1 MSPGDFFSRDSS
13 LPTKKATRERLDR
26 RSIVGRTV
34 QTILLSW
41 RANRS
46 PVVDPSIRPATPGF
60 APTTSP
66 PFASPAPAA
75 MPAGSLVAAS
85 RPRAFFLGGAR
96 LPGGRVRGAGVRG
109 ASVRGAPPRVVRAV
123 VDPERDTILVA
134 GCKERVAQCSV
145 DQLSKN
151 ARSAGTRVVAI
162 LPGSCYE
169 GVRNPLDA
177 MAKDLLYPDRPM
189 IDCLSALDAV
199 ECMNTSDAGAYD
211 ALLKDAT
218 HVILANEYAPDL
230 LASARRFVD
239 DVAEGKCPRLR
250 RVVLLSHIGVE
261 RRDEDPWKFM
271 NRKTK
276 VGTGIIGK
284 AASDG
289 GAPLDKWL
297 EAERLIAEA
306 REKKDGDEKAWTW
319 TVVRVGDLRGNG
331 PTSVTYG
338 DAMLTL
344 VDNAFD
350 VRMQDIIMEEGDRFE
365 GFAKRLSV
373 AVVMNRML
381 TTNSFATRNKIYS
394 LVSDGPVDR
403 ERRKGW
409 DVAKGRS
416 PPPIEDK
423 VVDEELAP
431 KEEEEA
437 ETQGAP
443 VPEPA

>member
-1 MSPGDFFSRDSS
+1 
-13 LPTKKATRERLDR
+13 
-26 RSIVGRTV
+26 
-34 QTILLSW
+34 
-41 RANRS
+41 
-46 PVVDPSIRPATPGF
+46 
-60 APTTSP
+60 
-66 PFASPAPAA
+66 
-75 MPAGSLVAAS
+75 
-85 RPRAFFLGGAR
+85 
-96 LPGGRVRGAGVRG
+96 
-109 ASVRGAPPRVVRAV
+109 
-123 VDPERDTILVA
+123 
-134 GCKERVAQCSV
+134 
-145 DQLSKN
+145 
-151 ARSAGTRVVAI
+151 
-162 LPGSCYE
+162 
-169 GVRNPLDA
+169 

-276 VGTGIIGK
+276 VGTGVIGVEAK
-284 AASDG
+284 DG
-289 GAPLDKWL
+289 GAPLDKWF
-297 EAERLIAEA
+297 EAENLVRVAAGDVPIAD
-306 REKKDGDEKAWTW
+306 DGSVPNGAGENLVNAAELKPGALTY
-319 TVVRVGDLRGNG
+319 TIVRVGDLRGNG

-350 VRMQDIIMEEGDRFE
+350 VRMQDIEMEEGDQFE
-365 GFAKRLSV
+365 GFTKRLSV

-381 TTNSFATRNKIYS
+381 TSTQNRVLNKTFS
-394 LVSDGPVDR
+394 LISTGPVDR

-416 PPPIEDK
+416 PPPLTDT
-423 VVDEELAP
+423 VVDEEIAP
-431 KEEEEA
+431 KEEE
-437 ETQGAP
+437 QGEVEGAPAP
-443 VPEPA
+443 VPT

>member
-1 MSPGDFFSRDSS
+1 
-13 LPTKKATRERLDR
+13 
-26 RSIVGRTV
+26 
-34 QTILLSW
+34 
-41 RANRS
+41 
-46 PVVDPSIRPATPGF
+46 
-60 APTTSP
+60 
-66 PFASPAPAA
+66 

-306 REKKDGDEKAWTW
+306 REEKAEQDGDEKTWTW

-350 VRMQDIIMEEGDRFE
+350 VRMQDIVMEEGDRFE